1 MDLEGAAAP
10 TRPRGP
16 VLEKANRALL
26 RAAAPSSPARAPSL
40 PKLAARQEWPGPN
53 LTRPVSPHF
62 APRRPSRVVPY
73 RTDVAHSQRPRRTS
87 SQPGTENVFDRL
99 TLPKARVVDASASES
114 KPRGSTVYTG
124 RTIPKEFALSI
135 SNHPSYNA
143 GLSRNRASESKFSR
157 TRKPF
162 TDIQNFD
169 PNARTVPAPFDLKS
183 VELHDRARA
192 RWQIEQKR
200 VERELDE
207 RRKYRALPLR
217 KELLEGPTFVPV
229 LGVPEESVTVPDED
243 FCTNSDAR
251 AATRAQFDMY
261 TAARLDNEAKLMA
274 LSNAA
279 REKAEEERRRAL
291 WISHAFR
298 ARGVPASHYEID
310 HPPVPSPPYPPTSPH
325 TPGVLRRTLG
335 RRVESEVNTSDVLCY
350 LEDEIG
356 ASAVTHES
364 M

>member
-1 MDLEGAAAP
+1 MDNEGAAVP

-16 VLEKANRALL
+16 VLETANRASL

-62 APRRPSRVVPY
+62 APRRPSRVMPGK
-73 RTDVAHSQRPRRTS
+73 TDFAPSQRPRRTS
-87 SQPGTENVFDRL
+87 PRPGTENVFDRL
-99 TLPKARVVDASASES
+99 ALPKVRVVHASTSES
-114 KPRGSTVYTG
+114 NPRGNASTVYTG

-135 SNHPSYNA
+135 SNHPNYNA
-143 GLSRNRASESKFSR
+143 GLSRNRASESQLAR

-162 TDIQNFD
+162 TDIRNFD

-192 RWQIEQKR
+192 RWQIEQER
-200 VERELDE
+200 LERELDE
-207 RRKYRALPLR
+207 RRKYRAVPLR

-229 LGVPEESVTVPDED
+229 LGVPEDSITVPDDD

-251 AATRAQFDMY
+251 AATRAQFDMN
-261 TAARLDNEAKLMA
+261 TAARLENEANLMGLA
-274 LSNAA
+274 NAA
-279 REKAEEERRRAL
+279 REKAEEERRRAM
-291 WISHAFR
+291 WVSHAFR

-310 HPPVPSPPYPPTSPH
+310 HPPVSSPPYRPTSPH
-325 TPGVLRRTLG
+325 TPVVLRRTQE
-335 RRVESEVNTSDVLCY
+335 RRVGSEFNNSDVLCY
-350 LEDEIG
+350 LEDE
-356 ASAVTHES
+356 TN
-364 M
+364 